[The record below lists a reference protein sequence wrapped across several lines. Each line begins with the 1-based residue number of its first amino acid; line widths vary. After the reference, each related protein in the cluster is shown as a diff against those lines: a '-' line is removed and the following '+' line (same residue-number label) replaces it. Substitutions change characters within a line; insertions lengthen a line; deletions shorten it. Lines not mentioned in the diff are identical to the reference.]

1 MTPHAPVLGVAKQPV
16 SAVSQRLPGA
26 RRVEYA
32 SDRVNR
38 HLGMVN
44 LPHET
49 FMRCSLHDAVNSVG
63 RELSEFSIDLGPD
76 LLRLIV
82 RGSRAYH
89 DQGD

>member
-38 HLGMVN
+38 HLGMVKSPTRDFHAL
-44 LPHET
+44 LPA
-49 FMRCSLHDAVNSVG
+49 RRG
-63 RELSEFSIDLGPD
+63 EL
-76 LLRLIV
+76 RW
-82 RGSRAYH
+82 SRAQRVLH
-89 DQGD
+89 